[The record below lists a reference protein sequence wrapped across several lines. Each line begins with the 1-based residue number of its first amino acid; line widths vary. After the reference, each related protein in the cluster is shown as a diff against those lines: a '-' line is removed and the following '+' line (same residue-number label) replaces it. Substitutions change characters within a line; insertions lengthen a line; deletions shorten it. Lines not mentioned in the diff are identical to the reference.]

1 MRLPSGAI
9 TPKDETFYKLFY
21 NHNPCLQE
29 QIMDIFGYAFIGI
42 AALSA
47 VIGIFVGFF
56 KSLINAVG
64 FVLSVAVG
72 AICSI
77 FLGKTVAGWI
87 DDNFLVMG
95 YAIAFAVGFFI
106 VLGVFIFVKYLI
118 QRAMNSKKGLRV
130 FDRILGPVINLV
142 ICWLVFG
149 AIFGL
154 CGMLTTGSIA
164 ELPEF
169 VKTIAQ
175 NGAASNI
182 LNAVYGAFNPLGFLF
197 SSIK

>member
-1 MRLPSGAI
+1 
-9 TPKDETFYKLFY
+9 
-21 NHNPCLQE
+21 
-29 QIMDIFGYAFIGI
+29 MDIFGYAFIGI